1 MSKQKKLNVGLCLR
15 YRTPEGKQS
24 PHRPVLYDVKKRLRL
39 GWCTVNG
46 IAEEQNLEHS
56 QASRL

>member
-1 MSKQKKLNVGLCLR
+1 MSKQKKLNVGLYLR
-15 YRTPEGKQS
+15 CRTPEGKQS
-24 PHRPVLYDVKKRLRL
+24 PHRPVLSDAKERLRP

-56 QASRL
+56 QASGL